1 MRYELKRQ
9 GLEGERYS
17 GTIYITPQNQLEKTI
32 ADLWQKYLNL
42 SKIGIDDN
50 FFDLGGHSLLM
61 VKVNNDLKQSLNKDI
76 SIVEMYRYPTI
87 RTLSE
92 AFSNESDKVLSV
104 DKISDRAKRQKESS
118 NKQKR
123 IKLR

>member
-1 MRYELKRQ
+1 M
-9 GLEGERYS
+9 
-17 GTIYITPQNQLEKTI
+17 EKTI
-32 ADLWQKYLNL
+32 ADIWQKYLNL

-61 VKVNNDLKQSLNKDI
+61 VKVNNDLKQSLMRDI

-92 AFSNESDKVLSV
+92 AFSNESDKFLSV
-104 DKISDRAKRQKESS
+104 DKINDRAKFDQ
-118 NKQKR
+118 
-123 IKLR
+123 

>member
-1 MRYELKRQ
+1 
-9 GLEGERYS
+9 
-17 GTIYITPQNQLEKTI
+17 
-32 ADLWQKYLNL
+32 KYLNVN
-42 SKIGIDDN
+42 KIGIDDN

-61 VKVNNDLKQSLNKDI
+61 VKVNNDLKQSLKKDI

-87 RTLSE
+87 KTLSE
-92 AFSNESDKVLSV
+92 SLSSKSDTGLSV
-104 DKISDRAKRQKESS
+104 DRISDRAKRQKESS